1 MSLDA
6 DFTDW
11 YNPLFAKPVDRIEN
25 SNAERTKLNKIIDEW
40 LENPA
45 HKITLCPPCTFA
57 NQIKFID
64 PKEEK
69 KRNAVQHKRQ
79 CVD

>member
-11 YNPLFAKPVDRIEN
+11 YNPLFFTPAEKIN
-25 SNAERTKLNKIIDEW
+25 NGNAEREKLTKMIDEW
-40 LENPA
+40 LEDPT

-57 NQIKFID
+57 NQLKFVD

-69 KRNAVQHKRQ
+69 KRNAVQHKRH
-79 CVD
+79 VPD